1 MCVDYVTAVTETTC
15 SKERTN
21 RTNEEYA
28 TGRTDDADGVN
39 ERNAMNRKLG
49 KEVLDRID
57 SANGMECTDAMI
69 VMSVSSVIV

>member
-21 RTNEEYA
+21 RTNEEYTTDRMNDA
-28 TGRTDDADGVN
+28 GRAN
-39 ERNAMNRKLG
+39 ERNITDGKLG

-57 SANGMECTDAMI
+57 STNGMECTDAI
-69 VMSVSSVIV
+69 VVMSVSSVIV